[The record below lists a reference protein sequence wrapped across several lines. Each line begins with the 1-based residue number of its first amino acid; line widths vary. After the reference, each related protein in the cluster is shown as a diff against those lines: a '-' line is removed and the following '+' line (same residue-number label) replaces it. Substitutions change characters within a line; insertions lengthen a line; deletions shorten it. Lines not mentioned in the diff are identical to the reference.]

1 MAKRAARPV
10 LASAFMA
17 AGIILAAAAPAAA
30 QSRDAAAL
38 MNRVQQL
45 EQQVRALEGRAGGG
59 GGPAAARLEVR
70 QSQQEADLRA
80 LTGRVEELGYQVS
93 RLGERLDKLTADME
107 YRLAQGAAA
116 GGGTAGG
123 GTADPA
129 SPPLMPLP
137 GPAAGPAAEAAPAP
151 APAARPAPDEIYPE
165 RQPRPL
171 GSMPAGEAGAAPAPR
186 PPAAAGGGP
195 ASAAQTPKER
205 YAQAYDLLR
214 QGKYDQAEAGFSAFL
229 AQNPQDPLAE
239 NARYWL
245 GETYYARGNY
255 ARAAE
260 VFVEGYQASKT
271 GPKAPDTLL
280 KLGMSLSSMGKKKEA
295 CATFKE
301 LSRAFPQAPAAVKEK
316 AAQEGRRAGC
326 S

>member
-1 MAKRAARPV
+1 MAGGVARPALAAGV
-10 LASAFMA
+10 LA
-17 AGIILAAAAPAAA
+17 AGIILAASAPAAA
-30 QSRDAAAL
+30 QSRDVTTL

-70 QSQQEADLRA
+70 QSQHEEDLRA

-93 RLGERLDKLTADME
+93 RLSERVDKLAADME
-107 YRLAQGAAA
+107 YRLAQGAA
-116 GGGTAGG
+116 GGGAT
-123 GTADPA
+123 PS
-129 SPPLMPLP
+129 SPPLMPPP
-137 GPAAGPAAEAAPAP
+137 GPATGPAPQAAPAP
-151 APAARPAPDEIYPE
+151 APAPAQAPAPDEVYPE

-171 GSMPAGEAGAAPAPR
+171 GTMPAGEAGAAPNATPSAP
-186 PPAAAGGGP
+186 PPAAAGSP
-195 ASAAQTPKER
+195 AAAGTPR
-205 YAQAYDLLR
+205 QQYAQAYDLLR
-214 QGKYDQAEAGFSAFL
+214 QGKYDQAEGAFAAFL

-245 GETYYARGNY
+245 GETFYARGNY
-255 ARAAE
+255 SRAAE

>member
-10 LASAFMA
+10 LASALMA
-17 AGIILAAAAPAAA
+17 AGIVLAAAAPAAA
-30 QSRDAAAL
+30 QSRDATAL

-45 EQQVRALEGRAGGG
+45 EQQVRALEGRASGG

-116 GGGTAGG
+116 GGGT
-123 GTADPA
+123 TAPA
-129 SPPLMPLP
+129 SPPLMPPP

-151 APAARPAPDEIYPE
+151 AARPAPDQIYPE

-171 GSMPAGEAGAAPAPR
+171 GTMPAGEAGAAPAPR
-186 PPAAAGGGP
+186 PPAAASGGA
-195 ASAAQTPKER
+195 ASAAQSPKER

>member
-1 MAKRAARPV
+1 MGTASARPV
-10 LASAFMA
+10 LASGLLA
-17 AGIILAAAAPAAA
+17 AGIILAASAPAEA
-30 QSRDAAAL
+30 QSRDVTNL
-38 MNRVQQL
+38 MNRIQQL

-70 QSQQEADLRA
+70 QSQHEEDLRA

-93 RLGERLDKLTADME
+93 RLSERVDKLAADME
-107 YRLAQGAAA
+107 YRLAQGAQGAQAA
-116 GGGTAGG
+116 PAGEAPG
-123 GTADPA
+123 ASQPA
-129 SPPLMPLP
+129 MPPP
-137 GPAAGPAAEAAPAP
+137 GPAAAPAPEAAPPP
-151 APAARPAPDEIYPE
+151 APGEIYPE

-171 GSMPAGEAGAAPAPR
+171 GTMPAGEAGAAPSAP
-186 PPAAAGGGP
+186 PPAAAPGP
-195 ASAAQTPKER
+195 VPPAAGTPR
-205 YAQAYDLLR
+205 QQYAQAYDLLR
-214 QGKYDQAEAGFSAFL
+214 QGKYDQAEVAFSTFL
-229 AQNPQDPLAE
+229 AQHPQDPLTE

-245 GETYYARGNY
+245 GETFYARGNY

-260 VFVEGYQASKT
+260 VFVEGYQTSKT

-301 LSRAFPQAPAAVKEK
+301 MSRAFPEAPAAVKEK
-316 AAQEGRRAGC
+316 ATQEGRRAGC

>member
-1 MAKRAARPV
+1 V
-10 LASAFMA
+10 SALVA
-17 AGIILAAAAPAAA
+17 AGIVLAASGAADA
-30 QSRDAAAL
+30 QSRDVTNL

-45 EQQVRALEGRAGGG
+45 EQQVRALEGRGGGG

-70 QSQQEADLRA
+70 QTQHEEDLRA

-93 RLGERLDKLTADME
+93 RLSERVDKLAADME
-107 YRLAQGAAA
+107 YRLAQGAAV
-116 GGGTAGG
+116 GEPPG
-123 GTADPA
+123 A
-129 SPPLMPLP
+129 SPPLMPPP
-137 GPAAGPAAEAAPAP
+137 GPAAAPAPEAAPAP
-151 APAARPAPDEIYPE
+151 GPAPGEVYPE

-171 GSMPAGEAGAAPAPR
+171 GTMPAGEAGMPPG
-186 PPAAAGGGP
+186 PPAAGPSNGGGTVP
-195 ASAAQTPKER
+195 DLGTPR
-205 YAQAYDLLR
+205 QQYAQAYDLLR
-214 QGKYDQAEAGFSAFL
+214 QGRYDQAEGAFSAFL
-229 AQNPQDPLAE
+229 AQHPQDPLAE

-245 GETYYARGNY
+245 GETFYARGNY

-280 KLGMSLSSMGKKKEA
+280 KLGMSLSAMGKQKEA
-295 CATFKE
+295 CATYKE
-301 LSRAFPQAPAAVKEK
+301 LARAFPEAPAAVKEK

>member
-1 MAKRAARPV
+1 VAKRVVRPA
-10 LASAFMA
+10 LAS
-17 AGIILAAAAPAAA
+17 GLLAVGVVLTAAAPASA
-30 QSRDAAAL
+30 QSREATAL

-45 EQQVRALEGRAGGG
+45 EQQVRALEGRAGGAG

-80 LTGRVEELGYQVS
+80 LTGRVEDLGYQVS
-93 RLGERLDKLTADME
+93 RLSERLDKLTADME
-107 YRLAQGAAA
+107 YRLAQGAAP
-116 GGGTAGG
+116 GGGT
-123 GTADPA
+123 PA
-129 SPPLMPLP
+129 PATSSPPLMPPP
-137 GPAAGPAAEAAPAP
+137 GPAVAAPAAEAAPPP
-151 APAARPAPDEIYPE
+151 APRPAPGEMYPE

-171 GSMPAGEAGAAPAPR
+171 GTMPAGEAGAS
-186 PPAAAGGGP
+186 PAARPQAAPGGSP
-195 ASAAQTPKER
+195 AQAAQTPREQ

-245 GETYYARGNY
+245 GETFYARGNY

>member
-1 MAKRAARPV
+1 MSRARTRGA
-10 LASAFMA
+10 LASGVLA
-17 AGIILAAAAPAAA
+17 AGIVLAASAPATA
-30 QSRDAAAL
+30 QSRDVTTL

-45 EQQVRALEGRAGGG
+45 EQQVRALEGRAAGG

-70 QSQQEADLRA
+70 QSQHEEDLRA

-93 RLGERLDKLTADME
+93 RLSDRVDKLAADME
-107 YRLAQGAAA
+107 YRLAQGAPAA
-116 GGGTAGG
+116 PGQAPG
-123 GTADPA
+123 A
-129 SPPLMPLP
+129 SPPLMPPP
-137 GPAAGPAAEAAPAP
+137 GPATASPPPEAAPAP
-151 APAARPAPDEIYPE
+151 GVAPSAGPNEVYPE
-165 RQPRPL
+165 RQPSRPL
-171 GSMPAGEAGAAPAPR
+171 GTMPAGEAGA
-186 PPAAAGGGP
+186 PPAAGAAAPPAAG
-195 ASAAQTPKER
+195 TPREQ

-214 QGKYDQAEAGFSAFL
+214 QGRYDEAEGAFSAFL
-229 AQNPQDPLAE
+229 ARHPQDPLAE

-245 GETYYARGNY
+245 GETFYARGNY

-280 KLGMSLSSMGKKKEA
+280 KLGMSLTSMGKKKEA

>member
-1 MAKRAARPV
+1 MRPA
-10 LASAFMA
+10 LASVLLA
-17 AGIILAAAAPAAA
+17 AALGLAAAAPAAA
-30 QSRDAAAL
+30 QSRDVTTL

-45 EQQVRALEGRAGGG
+45 EQQVRALEARAGGAG

-70 QSQQEADLRA
+70 QSQHEADLRA

-107 YRLAQGAAA
+107 YRLAQGGAA
-116 GGGTAGG
+116 GTA
-123 GTADPA
+123 TPAPA
-129 SPPLMPLP
+129 SPPPMPPP
-137 GPAAGPAAEAAPAP
+137 GPAVAAPTADAAP
-151 APAARPAPDEIYPE
+151 APAARPAPGEMYPE

-171 GSMPAGEAGAAPAPR
+171 GTMPAGEAGAGPLAPPPAP
-186 PPAAAGGGP
+186 PGGAP
-195 ASAAQTPKER
+195 VSAAQTPRER

-245 GETYYARGNY
+245 GETFYARGNY

-260 VFVEGYQASKT
+260 AFVEGYQASKT

-301 LSRAFPQAPAAVKEK
+301 LSRAFPQAPAAAKEK

>member
-1 MAKRAARPV
+1 MSSARTRGA
-10 LASAFMA
+10 LASGVLA
-17 AGIILAAAAPAAA
+17 AGIVLAASAPATA
-30 QSRDAAAL
+30 QSRDVTTL

-45 EQQVRALEGRAGGG
+45 EQQVRALEGRAAGG

-70 QSQQEADLRA
+70 QSQHEEDLRA

-93 RLGERLDKLTADME
+93 RLSDRVDKLAADME
-107 YRLAQGAAA
+107 YRLAQGAPAA
-116 GGGTAGG
+116 PGQAPG
-123 GTADPA
+123 A
-129 SPPLMPLP
+129 SPPLMPPP
-137 GPAAGPAAEAAPAP
+137 GPATASPPPEAAPAP
-151 APAARPAPDEIYPE
+151 GVAPSAEPNEVYPE

-171 GSMPAGEAGAAPAPR
+171 GTMPAGEAGA
-186 PPAAAGGGP
+186 PPAAGAAAPPAAG
-195 ASAAQTPKER
+195 TPREQ

-214 QGKYDQAEAGFSAFL
+214 QGRYDEAEGAFSAFL
-229 AQNPQDPLAE
+229 ARHPQDPLAE

-245 GETYYARGNY
+245 GETFYARGNY

-280 KLGMSLSSMGKKKEA
+280 KLGMSLTSMGKKKEA

>member
-1 MAKRAARPV
+1 MRKGVARGV
-10 LASAFMA
+10 IASGLLA
-17 AGIILAAAAPAAA
+17 AGIILAASAPAAA
-30 QSRDAAAL
+30 QSRDVTTL

-59 GGPAAARLEVR
+59 GGGPAAARLEVR
-70 QSQQEADLRA
+70 QSQHEEELRA

-93 RLGERLDKLTADME
+93 RLSERVDKLAADME
-107 YRLAQGAAA
+107 YRLAQGAPA
-116 GGGTAGG
+116 GGQTSAG
-123 GTADPA
+123 PA
-129 SPPLMPLP
+129 LMPPP
-137 GPAAGPAAEAAPAP
+137 GPAVAPAPEAAPPPARAP
-151 APAARPAPDEIYPE
+151 APNEVYPE

-171 GSMPAGEAGAAPAPR
+171 GTMPAGEAGAASGAP
-186 PPAAAGGGP
+186 PPAAAG
-195 ASAAQTPKER
+195 SAAGAGTSRQQ

-214 QGKYDQAEAGFSAFL
+214 QGKYDQAEAAFSAFL

-245 GETYYARGNY
+245 GETFYARGNY

-280 KLGMSLSSMGKKKEA
+280 KLGMSLSSMGKQKEA